1 MRKGGLPRGLGGGC
15 RARIIE
21 ALALGP
27 PRTVKSICTALHLSY
42 MGVKSQCLK
51 LERAGYLSS
60 ARKGGNRGRPEVF
73 YRLTAKAREL
83 LPHGGSDLAHS
94 LLTHAGRVYG
104 PQAANKL
111 LFMHFEAK
119 AETYASALAEV
130 EISNRPEALCAL
142 RTAEGHFA
150 SFDQGPPSRLI
161 EGHNPLSSL
170 FREYPEASGYE
181 TAALARALGI
191 ELRREEGKS
200 GETCFVLAEP
210 LPEIRVPSPPPPP
223 EPEPVIEPVPPAE
236 AQPVEPM
243 PVEEVLPAPSPE
255 KPAPPSPPRQK
266 QRPKPPTDEEP
277 FLLFSDF

>member
-1 MRKGGLPRGLGGGC
+1 
-15 RARIIE
+15 
-21 ALALGP
+21 
-27 PRTVKSICTALHLSY
+27 

-51 LERAGYLSS
+51 LERSGYLSS
-60 ARKGGNRGRPEVF
+60 SRKGGNRGRPEVF

-119 AETYASALAEV
+119 AETYVTALAEV

-181 TAALARALGI
+181 TTALARALGI

-210 LPEIRVPSPPPPP
+210 LPEVRTQKPPAP
-223 EPEPVIEPVPPAE
+223 PEPVIAPEPPAEPQPVDALPAEVPPAE
-236 AQPVEPM
+236 AAPAAAPEPPV
-243 PVEEVLPAPSPE
+243 
-255 KPAPPSPPRQK
+255 PPRKK
-266 QRPKPPTDEEP
+266 QREQPPANEEP
-277 FLLFSDF
+277 FRLFSDF